1 MSIPVA
7 IIGAVITLIA
17 LILGGVE
24 TYTIQTAV
32 NPDKYAEIS
41 RFSWAAVADNVGS
54 PMQLMG
60 ITLMV
65 GGVILHLVRKK
76 ES

>member
-1 MSIPVA
+1 MGVPVA
-7 IIGAVITLIA
+7 IIGAVIMLIA

-24 TYTIQTAV
+24 TYTAQTAV

-41 RFSWAAVADNVGS
+41 VFSWAALVNNVGS

-65 GGVILHLVRKK
+65 GGVILHLVRRKK
-76 ES
+76 S